1 MKQEESEILK
11 GLGKNPGFKVPDNY
25 FEEFNKRMMDSLPE
39 KKVEIIPYK
48 PSLWLRVRPAVYA
61 AATIAGIWC
70 MISVLNHYN
79 GSKATGI
86 GEIAEQLHQDDN
98 ADEVIMNGDMS
109 EYDIITYQDSV
120 MMEMEHQGDQ
130 LKKVTE

>member
-70 MISVLNHYN
+70 MISVFNHVN
-79 GSKATGI
+79 GSKTPKI